1 MRCSTGNVLSG
12 SLAAAG
18 ELLDSGL
25 EELGLAPPAP
35 VRQALLALAELLS
48 AWSQRI
54 NLTGHRSPEAIVGRL
69 ILDAAAL
76 GQVLP
81 PAPRLVDLG
90 SGAGFPGLPL
100 AVLRPSLQVLLV
112 EARERRHHFQRA
124 AIRKLSLDNVAAL
137 RGRAEQL
144 TPRPAPLVIAQ
155 AVAAPDPALALARPW
170 LEAGGWV
177 GIPGS
182 DRSPGPR
189 ARPAWIVEVRSLAY
203 RVPGGGPERRLWLG
217 RAAGDAPPGPP

>member
-1 MRCSTGNVLSG
+1 VECSTGNILSG
-12 SLAAAG
+12 APASAG

-25 EELGLAPPAP
+25 EELGLAPPGP
-35 VRQALLALAELLS
+35 VRQALLALAALLS

-69 ILDAAAL
+69 ILDAVAL

-81 PAPRLVDLG
+81 PASRLVDLG

-100 AVLRPSLQVLLV
+100 AVLRPSLPVLLV

-124 AIRKLSLDNVAAL
+124 VVRELALANVSAL

-144 TPRPAPLVIAQ
+144 TPQPAPLVIAQ
-155 AVAAPDPALALARPW
+155 AVAAPDTALALARPW
-170 LEAGGWV
+170 VEAGGWV

-182 DRSPGPR
+182 DRSEGPETR
-189 ARPAWIVEVRSLAY
+189 SEWIVEVRGLVY
-203 RVPGGGPERRLWLG
+203 RVPAGGPERRLWLG
-217 RAAGDAPPGPP
+217 RAAGGVPAGAS